1 MPTRVPDSKCTTV
14 ITCTYSRSFRAMAS
28 DHAHG
33 SAVRTVAV
41 AAGAAVLA
49 AGIMSASW
57 SGYVPTSTDRAKAVV
72 RLLREQ
78 LHAWTQAWAGHEQV
92 RGMERGMQGTLVM
105 LAHHVA

>member
-1 MPTRVPDSKCTTV
+1 
-14 ITCTYSRSFRAMAS
+14 MAS

-49 AGIMSASW
+49 AGIVSASW

-78 LHAWTQAWAGHEQV
+78 LHAWTQAWTGHDQV
-92 RGMERGMQGTLVM
+92 MGMERGMAILYQHAANVGKRW
-105 LAHHVA
+105 